1 MPVRFDG
8 EAPRHRRSV
17 SARQISAGDRFMR
30 RNGKPSVAVK
40 SVRVVRDS
48 FGTDAYVEAQLM
60 DGVRVTIAIASSI
73 RVYTE
78 RAAGPGFSDLI
89 ALPTEAGTAEAALVA
104 AVQAY
109 PEDGELLD
117 TALRLAPGIN
127 PRAGAH
133 LVDLA
138 WAADR
143 LVVEHGDTE
152 AGMPL
157 LAALTVLSFDGNEGR
172 WRAVRHGLALSAWL
186 ARQQGVMDA
195 AAELGARIRRGE
207 EEALED
213 MRGPV
218 AAIRRRE
225 LSNPVFPEREIQK
238 ARDTGA
244 IQDERQLR
252 LTRLDLLLAQL
263 ATGWA
268 GLNEAELTRLI
279 SAELAALGPG
289 GGASVI

>member
-1 MPVRFDG
+1 
-8 EAPRHRRSV
+8 
-17 SARQISAGDRFMR
+17 MR

-40 SVRVVRDS
+40 SVRTVRDS
-48 FGTDAYVEAQLM
+48 FGTDAYVEALLV
-60 DGVRVTIAIASSI
+60 DGTRVTIAIASSI

-78 RAAGPGFSDLI
+78 RAAGPGFADLI
-89 ALPTEAGTAEAALVA
+89 ALPTEAGSAEAALVA

-117 TALRLAPGIN
+117 TALRLAAGIN

-133 LVDLA
+133 LADLA

-143 LVVEHGDTE
+143 LVVEHGDIP

-186 ARQQGVMDA
+186 ARQQGVNDA

-207 EEALED
+207 EEALEE
-213 MRGPV
+213 MRGPSAV
-218 AAIRRRE
+218 IRRRE
-225 LSNPVFPEREIQK
+225 LSHPVFPEREIQK

-244 IQDERQLR
+244 IQEERQLR

-268 GLNEAELTRLI
+268 GLDQTELTRLI
-279 SAELAALGPG
+279 TAELAALGPG
-289 GGASVI
+289 GGASVL